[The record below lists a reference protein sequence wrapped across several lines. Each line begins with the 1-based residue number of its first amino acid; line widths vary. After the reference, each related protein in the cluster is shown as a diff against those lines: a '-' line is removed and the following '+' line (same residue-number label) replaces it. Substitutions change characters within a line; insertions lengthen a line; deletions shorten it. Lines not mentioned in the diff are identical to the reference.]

1 MYFPPGL
8 CPPNGGRGVR
18 GEDRLSLGKS
28 SMRKG
33 GKGGRPFEFE
43 QEFDEEGGKTV

>member
-1 MYFPPGL
+1 MYFPP
-8 CPPNGGRGVR
+8 GRGVR

-33 GKGGRPFEFE
+33 GRGEDRLSLGKSSMRKGG
-43 QEFDEEGGKTV
+43 QGGKTV